1 MAQNAQPHG
10 SARGGPASRAT
21 RARPLLSPSS
31 DTCRDDRRRAMA
43 KGPRRRTLTVPRSP
57 WETTL
62 DETGTAEGTQ
72 AGEIE
77 PGRED
82 GGGGD
87 KGIDADTGD
96 GGHGGGA
103 GRAGHDEG
111 NAPPRPPP
119 KGDQPGG

>member
-1 MAQNAQPHG
+1 
-10 SARGGPASRAT
+10 
-21 RARPLLSPSS
+21 
-31 DTCRDDRRRAMA
+31 MA
-43 KGPRRRTLTVPRSP
+43 KGPRRRTLTVPRSQ

-96 GGHGGGA
+96 GGYGGDA
-103 GRAGHDEG
+103 AQAGHDE
-111 NAPPRPPP
+111 ATAQPERPLDP
-119 KGDQPGG
+119 DRQ

>member
-1 MAQNAQPHG
+1 MAKDP
-10 SARGGPASRAT
+10 
-21 RARPLLSPSS
+21 
-31 DTCRDDRRRAMA
+31 RRRA
-43 KGPRRRTLTVPRSP
+43 LTMPRSQ

-62 DETGTAEGTQ
+62 DETRTAEGTQ

-96 GGHGGGA
+96 GGYGGDA
-103 GRAGHDEG
+103 AQAGHDQAAAQPE
-111 NAPPRPPP
+111 RPV
-119 KGDQPGG
+119 DVDRE